1 MQVGAE
7 PENRCGGAT
16 VAETMDTAGSV
27 RRLSWF
33 DATVEVPWSLGP
45 VRDDVQGGAILRVA

>member
-7 PENRCGGAT
+7 PENRYGGAA

-33 DATVEVPWSLGP
+33 DATVE
-45 VRDDVQGGAILRVA
+45 GGFGRITPPGVFQASDKSPG